1 MAQGNAVSYRV
12 TGVQRQ
18 TAYSAT
24 GVATPGKQVTYTTS
38 NGYEGQLFI
47 ADADFGNPER
57 VRQLIE
63 AEVKMVTAALG
74 LSGTVTG

>member
-1 MAQGNAVSYRV
+1 MAQGNAVSYQV
-12 TGVQRQ
+12 TGVSRQ

-24 GVATPGKQVTYTTS
+24 GIATPGKQLTYKTS
-38 NGYEGQLFI
+38 NGYDGQLFI
-47 ADADFGNPER
+47 ADADFGNPEK

-63 AEVKMVTAALG
+63 AEIKMVSAALG

>member
-1 MAQGNAVSYRV
+1 MAQGNAVSYQV
-12 TGVQRQ
+12 TGVTRM

-47 ADADFGNPER
+47 ADTDFGNAER

>member
-1 MAQGNAVSYRV
+1 MAQGTAVTYQV
-12 TGVQRQ
+12 TGVTRQ

-38 NGYEGQLFI
+38 NGYDGQLFI
-47 ADADFGNPER
+47 ADVDFGNPDK
-57 VRQLIE
+57 VRQLVE
-63 AEVKMVTAALG
+63 AEVRMVSAALG

>member
-1 MAQGNAVSYRV
+1 MAQGNAVSYQV
-12 TGVQRQ
+12 TGVTRQ
-18 TAYSAT
+18 VSYSAT
-24 GVATPGKQVTYTTS
+24 GVATPGKQVSYKTS

-47 ADADFGNPER
+47 ADTDFGNPEK

-74 LSGTVTG
+74 LTGTVTG

>member
-1 MAQGNAVSYRV
+1 MAQGDAVTYRV
-12 TGVQRQ
+12 TGVTRM

-24 GVATPGKQVTYTTS
+24 GVATPGKQVSYTTS
-38 NGYEGQLFI
+38 NGYDGQLFV
-47 ADADFGNPER
+47 ADTDFGNPQK

-63 AEVKMVTAALG
+63 AEVKMVTAALS

>member
-1 MAQGNAVSYRV
+1 MAQGNAVTYQV
-12 TGVQRQ
+12 TGVSRQ

-24 GVATPGKQVTYTTS
+24 GVATPGKQITYTTS

-57 VRQLIE
+57 VRQLVE
-63 AEVKMVTAALG
+63 AEVKLVSAALA

>member
-1 MAQGNAVSYRV
+1 MAQGNAVTYQV

-24 GVATPGKQVTYTTS
+24 GVATPGKQLTYKTS
-38 NGYEGQLFI
+38 NGYDGELFI
-47 ADADFGNPER
+47 ADTDFGNPDK

-63 AEVKMVTAALG
+63 AEIKMVSAALG

>member
-1 MAQGNAVSYRV
+1 MAQGNAVTYQV
-12 TGVQRQ
+12 TGVSRQ

-24 GVATPGKQVTYTTS
+24 GIATPGKQVTYKTS
-38 NGYEGQLFI
+38 NGYDGQLFI
-47 ADADFGNPER
+47 ADTDFGNPEK

-63 AEVKMVTAALG
+63 AEIKMVSATLG

>member
-1 MAQGNAVSYRV
+1 MAQGSTVSYEV
-12 TGVQRQ
+12 TGVSRM

-24 GVATPGKQVTYTTS
+24 GVATPGKQVTYKTS
-38 NGYEGQLFI
+38 NGYDGQLFI
-47 ADADFGNPER
+47 ADADFGNPDK

-63 AEVKMVTAALG
+63 AEVKMVTVALG

>member
-1 MAQGNAVSYRV
+1 MAQGNTVSYQV
-12 TGVQRQ
+12 TGVTRM

-24 GVATPGKQVTYTTS
+24 GVATPGKQITYKTS

-47 ADADFGNPER
+47 ADADFGNQER

-63 AEVKMVTAALG
+63 AEIKMVTAALG
-74 LSGTVTG
+74 LTGTVTG